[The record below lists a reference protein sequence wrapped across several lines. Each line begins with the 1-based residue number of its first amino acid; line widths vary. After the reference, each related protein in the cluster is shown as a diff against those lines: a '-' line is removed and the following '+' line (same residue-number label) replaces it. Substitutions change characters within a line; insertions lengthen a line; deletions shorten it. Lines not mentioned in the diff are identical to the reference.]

1 MNSTDKEAAWRDTV
15 ITHLYSTMRL
25 AVAVLLGIFLTLS
38 HGYRP
43 LRPQV
48 KRSFPKAN
56 PEQVGEPLFL
66 TPYIDIGDIDTGRA
80 LAAVDPSLLE
90 GRQ

>member
-1 MNSTDKEAAWRDTV
+1 
-15 ITHLYSTMRL
+15 MRL
-25 AVAVLLGIFLTLS
+25 AVAIIAGIFLTLS

-48 KRSFPKAN
+48 KRTFPKAN

-66 TPYIDIGDIDTGRA
+66 TPYIDIGDIETGRA

-90 GRQ
+90 GRLESYMMTFTKSFQRLQPGH